1 MLSFEVRKAGGE
13 SEVRKVHRDVIHIGA
28 STGNDLVVRARGVL
42 GRHARI
48 SVAGEELRLDVLGS
62 APGSDVTLNGSI
74 VKSAALAAGD
84 RIAIGEAT
92 ITLLN
97 GPAPNPN
104 RISAPPPRGR
114 DAFSV
119 ASAALTP
126 QVDAPAPVVAAPV
139 LVARPAAPRP
149 YEAPAPVREERV
161 PSPARS
167 LDVWDEFYEQLAVRC
182 RSTSSCRA
190 SPPSFRRP
198 RRSTRLPSRR

>member
-48 SVAGEELRLDVLGS
+48 SVSGEELRLDVLGS
-62 APGSDVTLNGSI
+62 APGSDVTLNGTI
-74 VKSAALAAGD
+74 VRSAALSAGD

-104 RISAPPPRGR
+104 RISAPPARGR
-114 DAFSV
+114 DALSI
-119 ASAALTP
+119 AAAALAPSVPMQAAPGPPGPARASSPPTAYP
-126 QVDAPAPVVAAPV
+126 FRGSAPATQ
-139 LVARPAAPRP
+139 PRP
-149 YEAPAPVREERV
+149 HG
-161 PSPARS
+161 
-167 LDVWDEFYEQLAVRC
+167 
-182 RSTSSCRA
+182 
-190 SPPSFRRP
+190 
-198 RRSTRLPSRR
+198 

>member
-1 MLSFEVRKAGGE
+1 MLSFEVRKTGGE

-48 SVAGEELRLDVLGS
+48 SVAGEELRLEVLGS

-104 RISAPPPRGR
+104 RIAAPPPRGH
-114 DAFSV
+114 DALSL
-119 ASAALTP
+119 AAAALG
-126 QVDAPAPVVAAPV
+126 PAV
-139 LVARPAAPRP
+139 LT
-149 YEAPAPVREERV
+149 
-161 PSPARS
+161 PSPATVPAAATTRPVAS
-167 LDVWDEFYEQLAVRC
+167 PARLATVPAEVPRRLDVRHPGDPWPGFFERLHRPVPFEELLQEIAAYI
-182 RSTSSCRA
+182 A
-190 SPPSFRRP
+190 SA
-198 RRSTRLPSRR
+198 